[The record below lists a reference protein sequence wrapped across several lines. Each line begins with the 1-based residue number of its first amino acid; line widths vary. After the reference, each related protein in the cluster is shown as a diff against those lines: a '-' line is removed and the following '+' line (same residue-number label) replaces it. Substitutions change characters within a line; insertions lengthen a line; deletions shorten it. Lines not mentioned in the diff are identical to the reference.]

1 MWRYFVLLICITGN
15 VHSNAQLKKR
25 LHSLLQLQPANLPG
39 FALVVEQDGKLLY
52 NNQVGLANA
61 ETPEKINSGTN
72 FRMASVTKQ
81 FTAMGIL
88 LLQQKHQLSV
98 NDPIGKYLPGLRVG
112 IGRKVLIRH
121 LLTHSSGILDYE
133 ELLPATQ
140 TTQLLDADVLKLLQD
155 KDTTYFT
162 PGTQF
167 RYSNSGFCLLALIIE
182 KAAQQP
188 YALFIKEKILQ
199 PLHMDESVVYE
210 SGISI
215 TKRAMGYA
223 KDSSGAIVPSDQS
236 ITSATKGDG
245 GLYTSVN
252 NYIKWVH
259 ALQQNRWLKLP
270 GLFKQMHQPTDA
282 AANSFYSAG
291 WFYTAGTP
299 QVLFHS
305 GSTCGFNNYVILV
318 PAKKLSIIFFSN
330 LADSRALF
338 RQVLE
343 TIYRCG
349 FTDYTGLFALQD
361 LTR

>member
-1 MWRYFVLLICITGN
+1 MWKYFVLLICLCGN
-15 VHSNAQLKKR
+15 LISNAQLIKR
-25 LHSLLQLQPANLPG
+25 LDSLLQLQPANKPG
-39 FALVVEQDGKLLY
+39 FALLIEQDAKLLY
-52 NNQVGLANA
+52 NNQAGLANTEA
-61 ETPEKINSGTN
+61 HEKINAGTN

-98 NDPIGKYLPGLRVG
+98 DDPIGKYLPGLPTG

-133 ELLPATQ
+133 VLIPATQ
-140 TTQLLDADVLKLLQD
+140 TAQLLDADVLKLLQD
-155 KDTTYFT
+155 NDSTYFT

-182 KAAQQP
+182 KAAHQP

-199 PLHMDESVVYE
+199 PLHMDASVVYKI
-210 SGISI
+210 GISI

-223 KDSSGAIVPSDQS
+223 KDSTGAIIPSDQS

-252 NYIKWVH
+252 DYRKWVH
-259 ALQQNRWLKLP
+259 ALQQSRWQNLP
-270 GLFKQMHQPTDA
+270 ALFKQMHQPTDA
-282 AANSFYSAG
+282 TAYSFYSLG

-318 PAKKLSIIFFSN
+318 PAKKLSIVFFSN
-330 LADSRALF
+330 LADCRALF
-338 RQVLE
+338 HQVLE
-343 TIYRCG
+343 TLHQCS
-349 FTDYTGLFALQD
+349 FADYTSLFALQD